1 MFRPTTKLI
10 NDNTEGYLKMSQL
23 HYEMG
28 EIEDALREVRE
39 CLKLDQDHKK
49 CHPFYKVKED
59 VLWTHS

>member
-28 EIEDALREVRE
+28 ELEDALR
-39 CLKLDQDHKK
+39 
-49 CHPFYKVKED
+49 YIKVISKSLI
-59 VLWTHS
+59 V